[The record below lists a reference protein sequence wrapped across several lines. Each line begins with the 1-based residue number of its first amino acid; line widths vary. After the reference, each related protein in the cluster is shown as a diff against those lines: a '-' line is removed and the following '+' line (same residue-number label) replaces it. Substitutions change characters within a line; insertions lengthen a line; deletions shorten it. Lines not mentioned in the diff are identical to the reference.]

1 MIVPG
6 EAVGAV
12 AGQSIG
18 EPGTQMTLKTFHFAG
33 VASMNITLGVP
44 RIKEI
49 INASKTI
56 STPIITAKLICETDT
71 ISARIVKGRVENTK
85 LKDILEYIK
94 EVSAPEGCY
103 LVLKID
109 LELIENLHLEIKID
123 DVRKA
128 IINIKPKKFDPKQ
141 VLVTGKNKIKINASD
156 GKENMFFQLQE
167 YKRKLGEVIV
177 CGIDSVSRAIINK
190 HQKEDKYNLIIE
202 GSGLKSIMS
211 IPGIDHK
218 QCVSNDIME
227 VYDVL
232 GIEAARSTII
242 GQIKFTIGE
251 HGIFVD
257 HRHIQLLADL
267 MTFKGQVL
275 GFTRF
280 GISKMKDSILMLASF
295 EKTNDNLF
303 DAAFHSRKDN
313 VKGTSECIIMG
324 KSIPL
329 GTGLFKVYYDENQH
343 NKLHKNKV
351 KQIQIGEDVCKKV
364 YGFDDE
370 ELLINCLKK

>member
-1 MIVPG
+1 
-6 EAVGAV
+6 
-12 AGQSIG
+12 
-18 EPGTQMTLKTFHFAG
+18 
-33 VASMNITLGVP
+33 
-44 RIKEI
+44 
-49 INASKTI
+49 
-56 STPIITAKLICETDT
+56 
-71 ISARIVKGRVENTK
+71 
-85 LKDILEYIK
+85 
-94 EVSAPEGCY
+94 
-103 LVLKID
+103 
-109 LELIENLHLEIKID
+109 
-123 DVRKA
+123 
-128 IINIKPKKFDPKQ
+128 
-141 VLVTGKNKIKINASD
+141 
-156 GKENMFFQLQE
+156 
-167 YKRKLGEVIV
+167 
-177 CGIDSVSRAIINK
+177 
-190 HQKEDKYNLIIE
+190 
-202 GSGLKSIMS
+202 
-211 IPGIDHK
+211 
-218 QCVSNDIME
+218 
-227 VYDVL
+227 VL

-351 KQIQIGEDVCKKV
+351 KQIQIGEDICKKV

>member
-49 INASKTI
+49 INASKNI

-109 LELIENLHLEIKID
+109 LELIENLHLEIKIE

-218 QCVSNDIME
+218 HCISNDIME

-351 KQIQIGEDVCKKV
+351 KQIQIGEDICKKV

>member
-49 INASKTI
+49 INASKNI

-94 EVSAPEGCY
+94 EVMAPEGCY
-103 LVLKID
+103 LILKID
-109 LELIENLHLEIKID
+109 LELIQNLHLEIKIE
-123 DVRKA
+123 DVRTK
-128 IINIKPKKFDPKQ
+128 IINVKPKKFDQKQ
-141 VLVTGKNKIKINASD
+141 VTITSANKIRINASD
-156 GKENMFFQLQE
+156 SKENIFFQLQD
-167 YKRKLGEVIV
+167 YKRKLGEIII
-177 CGIDSVSRAIINK
+177 CGFDTVSRAIINK

-202 GSGLKSIMS
+202 GSGLKGIMS
-211 IPGIDHK
+211 VSGIDHRY
-218 QCVSNDIME
+218 CISNDIME

-242 GQIKFTIGE
+242 SQIKFTIGE

-257 HRHIQLLADL
+257 NRHIQLLADL
-267 MTFKGQVL
+267 MTFKGVVL

-313 VKGTSECIIMG
+313 IKGTSECIIMG

-329 GTGLFKVYYDENQH
+329 GTGLFKVFYDETSH
-343 NKLHKNKV
+343 NKLHKDKV
-351 KQIQIGEDVCKKV
+351 RSFTKDEDICKRM
-364 YGFDDE
+364 YGMDDVN
-370 ELLINCLKK
+370 LLINSIKK

>member
-49 INASKTI
+49 INASKNI

-94 EVSAPEGCY
+94 EVMAPEGCY
-103 LVLKID
+103 LILKID
-109 LELIENLHLEIKID
+109 LELIQNLHLEIKIE
-123 DVRKA
+123 DVRTK
-128 IINIKPKKFDPKQ
+128 IINVKPKKFDQKQ
-141 VLVTGKNKIKINASD
+141 VTITSANKIRINASD
-156 GKENMFFQLQE
+156 SKENIFFHLQD
-167 YKRKLGEVIV
+167 YKRKLGEIII
-177 CGIDSVSRAIINK
+177 CGFDTVSRAIINK

-202 GSGLKSIMS
+202 GSGLKGIMS
-211 IPGIDHK
+211 VSGIDHRY
-218 QCVSNDIME
+218 CISNDIME

-242 GQIKFTIGE
+242 SQIKFTIGE

-257 HRHIQLLADL
+257 NRHIQLLADL
-267 MTFKGQVL
+267 MTFKGVVL

-313 VKGTSECIIMG
+313 IKGTSECIIMG
-324 KSIPL
+324 KSIHL
-329 GTGLFKVYYDENQH
+329 GTGLFKVFYDETSH
-343 NKLHKNKV
+343 NKLHKDKV
-351 KQIQIGEDVCKKV
+351 RSFTKDEDICKRM
-364 YGFDDE
+364 YGMDDVN
-370 ELLINCLKK
+370 LLINSIKK

>member
-49 INASKTI
+49 INASKNI

-94 EVSAPEGCY
+94 EVMAPEGCY
-103 LVLKID
+103 LILKID
-109 LELIENLHLEIKID
+109 LELIQNLHLEIKIE
-123 DVRKA
+123 DVRTK
-128 IINIKPKKFDPKQ
+128 IINVKPKKFDQKQ
-141 VLVTGKNKIKINASD
+141 VTITSANKIRINASD
-156 GKENMFFQLQE
+156 SKENIFFQLQD
-167 YKRKLGEVIV
+167 YKRKLGEIII
-177 CGIDSVSRAIINK
+177 CGFDTVSRAIINK

-202 GSGLKSIMS
+202 GSGLKGIMS
-211 IPGIDHK
+211 VSGIDHRY
-218 QCVSNDIME
+218 CISNDIME

-242 GQIKFTIGE
+242 SQIKFTIGE

-257 HRHIQLLADL
+257 NRHIQLLADL
-267 MTFKGQVL
+267 MTFKGVVL

-313 VKGTSECIIMG
+313 IKGTSECIIMG

-329 GTGLFKVYYDENQH
+329 GTGLFKVFYDETSH
-343 NKLHKNKV
+343 NKLHKDKV
-351 KQIQIGEDVCKKV
+351 RSFTKDEDICKRM
-364 YGFDDE
+364 YEMDDVN
-370 ELLINCLKK
+370 LLINSIKK

>member
-49 INASKTI
+49 INASKNI
-56 STPIITAKLICETDT
+56 STPIITAKLICENDT

-94 EVSAPEGCY
+94 EVMAPEGCY
-103 LVLKID
+103 LILKID
-109 LELIENLHLEIKID
+109 LELIQNLHLEIKIE
-123 DVRKA
+123 DVRTK
-128 IINIKPKKFDPKQ
+128 IINVKPKKFDQKQ
-141 VLVTGKNKIKINASD
+141 VTITSANKIRINASD
-156 GKENMFFQLQE
+156 SKENIFFQLQD
-167 YKRKLGEVIV
+167 YKRKLGEIII
-177 CGIDSVSRAIINK
+177 CGFDTVSRAIINK

-202 GSGLKSIMS
+202 GSGLKGIMS
-211 IPGIDHK
+211 VSGIDHRY
-218 QCVSNDIME
+218 CISNDIME

-242 GQIKFTIGE
+242 SQIKFTIGE

-257 HRHIQLLADL
+257 NRHIQLLADL
-267 MTFKGQVL
+267 MTFKGVVL

-313 VKGTSECIIMG
+313 IKGTSECIIMG

-329 GTGLFKVYYDENQH
+329 GTGLFKVFYDETSH
-343 NKLHKNKV
+343 NKLHKDKV
-351 KQIQIGEDVCKKV
+351 RSFTKDEDICKRM
-364 YGFDDE
+364 YGMDDVN
-370 ELLINCLKK
+370 LLINSIKK